1 MTTCTV
7 VEEPEGERVALRFH
21 GDFDREGA
29 LKLQE
34 RVATLKRPLLLD
46 FTQVHDFDDLAAAM
60 LARLLVE
67 DHAGRIA
74 LRGLC
79 EQRCIP
85 SRQATA
91 PSGRARLPRRRLAR
105 QAASFR

>member
-79 EQRCIP
+79 EHQF
-85 SRQATA
+85 
-91 PSGRARLPRRRLAR
+91 RLFRYIGIDLDPLTGHAHPR
-105 QAASFR
+105 S

>member
-7 VEEPEGERVALRFH
+7 VEEPEGERVVLRFH
-21 GDFDREGA
+21 GDFDRDGA

-34 RVATLKRPLLLD
+34 RIAALKRPAVLD
-46 FTQVHDFDDLAAAM
+46 FTEVHDFDDLAAAM

-79 EQRCIP
+79 EHQF
-85 SRQATA
+85 
-91 PSGRARLPRRRLAR
+91 RLFHYIGIELDPITGHAHRR
-105 QAASFR
+105 S